1 MFDNFPK
8 SRLPLPLDYQSIY
21 EKHYKENREG
31 ASAASSLS
39 QRLESWMH
47 RKVAK
52 DVRRNNKGLATLE
65 IGAGTLNHL
74 PYEPYAKP
82 YDIVEPW
89 SYLFEKSPFLGRVR
103 KVYSGV
109 EEIPLDSKY
118 KRIISIA
125 AFEHILNL
133 PEVVARA
140 GLLLDK
146 YGQLRAA
153 IPSEGTLLWKL
164 GWKLTTGLEFRLR
177 YALDY
182 GMLMKHEHVNTS
194 AEIEQILMFFFANVQ
209 CRFLGLHR
217 KLSVYQF
224 FICTSPN
231 LDNCRSY
238 LAQIGP

>member
-1 MFDNFPK
+1 M
-8 SRLPLPLDYQSIY
+8 
-21 EKHYKENREG
+21 
-31 ASAASSLS
+31 
-39 QRLESWMH
+39 
-47 RKVAK
+47 
-52 DVRRNNKGLATLE
+52 
-65 IGAGTLNHL
+65 
-74 PYEPYAKP
+74 
-82 YDIVEPW
+82 
-89 SYLFEKSPFLGRVR
+89 GRVR

-140 GLLLDK
+140 GLLLDQN
-146 YGQLRAA
+146 GQLRVA

-194 AEIEQILMFFFANVQ
+194 AEIEQILMFFFSNIRCSV
-209 CRFLGLHR
+209 LGFHR
-217 KLSVYQF
+217 KFSFYQF
-224 FICTSPN
+224 FVCSVPD
-231 LDNCRSY
+231 LYRCQSY
-238 LAQIGP
+238 LDDIML